1 MPRLNAIKNARLVMP
16 KDFTNDLV
24 KLFDSDDGKLFVPK
38 EKLSAPTADDR
49 LTESFQNILDF
60 VEKNDRNPDIESNDI
75 NEAMLAK
82 RLESIKNNPGKVVSL
97 ESLDSLGLLTLPE
110 TPESVEEL
118 FSNDE
123 YGLFSGA
130 GNEILNVTHDPL
142 KPRAQPVSIAKRK
155 RAADF
160 DQYKNGFISI
170 QNELKSGKQKLVA
183 FTNVDQIK
191 QGAYFVSGGLLLYVA
206 EIGDEKLVHGR
217 MKSRIR
223 AIFEN
228 GSESNMY
235 LRSLASQLYYDGYC
249 VVNEEDIFN
258 NVADDD
264 NTKGYIYVVRSLSE
278 DSKINTISDLY
289 KIGFSRTPVAKRI
302 SGAKNDPTYLMADV
316 ELVESFRVTG
326 DYNPQKVED
335 LIHRVFAVAAL
346 DISITDKYGK
356 AYTPL
361 EWYCV
366 PIRAVRHAIELI
378 DSGEIT
384 NYKYDSKTQQMT
396 EVN

>member
-142 KPRAQPVSIAKRK
+142 KPRAQPVNIAKRK

-170 QNELKSGKQKLVA
+170 QNELKSGKQKLVT

-191 QGAYFVSGGLLLYVA
+191 QDAYYINGGLLLYVA

-217 MKSRIR
+217 MKSRLR

-249 VVNEEDIFN
+249 VVNEVDIFN
-258 NVADDD
+258 NVTDDD
-264 NTKGYIYVVRSLSE
+264 NTKGYIYIVRSLSE
-278 DSKINTISDLY
+278 DPKINTISDLY
-289 KIGFSRTPVAKRI
+289 KIGFSRTPVEKRI
-302 SGAKNDPTYLMADV
+302 SGAKEDPTYLMSDL

-326 DYNPQKVED
+326 DYNPQKIEHF
-335 LIHRVFAVAAL
+335 IHRVFAEAAL
-346 DISITDKYGK
+346 DISITDKDGK
-356 AYTPL
+356 DYTPR

-366 PIRAVRHAIELI
+366 PIQAIRHAIELI
-378 DSGEIT
+378 DNGEIV
-384 NYKYDSKTQQMT
+384 NYKYDPLTQHMV
-396 EVN
+396 EA